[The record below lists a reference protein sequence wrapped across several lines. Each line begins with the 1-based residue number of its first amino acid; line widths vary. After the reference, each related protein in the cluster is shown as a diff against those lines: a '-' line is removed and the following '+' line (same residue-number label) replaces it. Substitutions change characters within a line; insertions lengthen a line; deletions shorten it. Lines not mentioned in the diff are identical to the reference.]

1 LKRWINFIKFCFL
14 CLLLNI
20 AYLLLKLLY
29 ILFVVSI
36 TFVVILG
43 IIWICWLGLEYFYYK
58 SERFLVVKSSIEE
71 NTTKCNDLNKHIETL
86 KKAYINIRSIDY
98 GQAVYTDQSNFNFKR
113 SELKHLQKDSNI
125 YHCSLSVCKGAEEK
139 PFKYLC
145 KYFSVKTNEQTLSE
159 FENVLNDFAAA
170 EQGKVLLKNERE
182 RIVNDISDKVPFL
195 IRQFSRKL
203 SRKLGFEDIDFSDLY
218 FPEYRFQYVSPGGN
232 SSMSSTIVFNIE
244 NLEDFIEYLSE
255 LVKFSKS
262 IEGQR
267 RLMTCALREQI
278 KRRDNY
284 TCQSCDLSTTQE
296 PNLLL
301 EIDHII
307 PLSKGGITTEK
318 NLQTLCWR
326 CNRSKGNKI
335 I

>member
-1 LKRWINFIKFCFL
+1 ML
-14 CLLLNI
+14 
-20 AYLLLKLLY
+20 
-29 ILFVVSI
+29 S
-36 TFVVILG
+36 ILG
-43 IIWICWLGLEYFYYK
+43 WCTLYPPFFMVIAIIWGVPKLCEYFYYR
-58 SERFLVVKSSIEE
+58 SEKFLLVKSSIEE
-71 NTTKCNDLNKHIETL
+71 NTAKCNDLNNHIETL
-86 KKAYINIRSIDY
+86 KKAYVNIKTINY
-98 GQAVYTDQSNFNFKR
+98 GQAIYTDQSTFNYKR
-113 SELKHLQKDSNI
+113 AELKHLQKDSNI
-125 YHCSLSVCKGAEEK
+125 YNCSLNVCKGAEER
-139 PFKYLC
+139 PFKYIC
-145 KYFSVKTNEQTLSE
+145 KYFSIQTNEQTLSE
-159 FENVLNDFAAA
+159 FEKILNDFAAA
-170 EQGKVLLKNERE
+170 EQGKLLLKKERDT
-182 RIVNDISDKVPFL
+182 ILDKISDQIPFL
-195 IRQFSRKL
+195 IRKFSKQL
-203 SRKLGFEDIDFSDLY
+203 SNQLGFEDIDFSELY

-232 SSMSSTIVFNIE
+232 SSMSCTIVFNIE

-267 RLMTCALREQI
+267 RLMTCALREKI

-284 TCQSCDLSTTQE
+284 TCKHCDLSTTQE

-307 PLSKGGITTEK
+307 PLSKGGITTEE